1 MSEKLIKTEGNLIK
15 GASKNKIDL
24 SNFNSKSYSEALSKF
39 EIPRL
44 YYQLIIFVLDA
55 SDSMT
60 WQGITGKSK
69 GEEIHEQIIPIIAR
83 LQSSKNK
90 NCFDVNMH
98 AFSMSSKEFLKE
110 TNVVKID
117 LNQADFN
124 PCNHLGNYKTYL
136 AKTLEMVE
144 KNVNKYYKNHEHN
157 SQALIILLSDGALDD
172 YEESNEICSRI
183 KSNKKTTIASYL
195 FEDKNWS
202 ASLSHERLKEF
213 QDNIRNLSSIDSN
226 GINFF
231 HSKINPEEIRN
242 HMIKSISTI
251 SKID

>member
-1 MSEKLIKTEGNLIK
+1 MSDKLIKTDGNLIK
-15 GASKNKIDL
+15 GGSKNKLDL
-24 SNFNSKSYSEALSKF
+24 SNFNSKSYSDALSKF

-44 YYQLIIFVLDA
+44 FYQLVVFILDA
-55 SDSMT
+55 SESMT
-60 WQGITGKSK
+60 WEGITGKSK
-69 GEEIHEQIIPIIAR
+69 GEEVHEQILPIITR

-90 NCFDVNMH
+90 NCFDINMH
-98 AFSMSSKEFLKE
+98 AFSMSSKEFVKE

-117 LNQADFN
+117 INDADFN
-124 PCNHLGNYKTYL
+124 PCNHIGNYKTYV
-136 AKTLEMVE
+136 AKTLEIVE
-144 KNVNKYYKNHEHN
+144 TKVNQYFKNHEQN

-172 YEESNEICSRI
+172 YEESHEICSRI

-195 FEDKNWS
+195 LEDKNWRTN
-202 ASLSHERLKEF
+202 LSDERLKEY
-213 QDNIRNLSSIDSN
+213 QDNIRNLSSVDSN

-231 HSKINPEEIRN
+231 HSKVNPEEIRN

>member
-1 MSEKLIKTEGNLIK
+1 MSDKLIKTDSNLIK
-15 GASKNKIDL
+15 GGSKNKLDL

-44 YYQLIIFVLDA
+44 FYQLVIFVLDA
-55 SDSMT
+55 SESMT
-60 WQGITGKSK
+60 WEGITGKSK
-69 GEEIHEQIIPIIAR
+69 GEEVHEQIIPIIDR

-90 NCFDVNMH
+90 NCFDINMH
-98 AFSMSSKEFLKE
+98 AFSMSSKEFVIE

-117 LNQADFN
+117 LNEADFN
-124 PCNHLGNYKTYL
+124 PCNQLGNYKTYMS
-136 AKTLEMVE
+136 KTLKIVE
-144 KNVNKYYKNHEHN
+144 SKVNKYYKNHDQN

-172 YEESNEICSRI
+172 YEESYEICSRI

-195 FEDKNWS
+195 LEDKNWKT
-202 ASLSHERLKEF
+202 SLSDERLKEY
-213 QDNIRNLSSIDSN
+213 QDNIKNLSSIDSN

-231 HSKINPEEIRN
+231 HSKVNPEEIRN